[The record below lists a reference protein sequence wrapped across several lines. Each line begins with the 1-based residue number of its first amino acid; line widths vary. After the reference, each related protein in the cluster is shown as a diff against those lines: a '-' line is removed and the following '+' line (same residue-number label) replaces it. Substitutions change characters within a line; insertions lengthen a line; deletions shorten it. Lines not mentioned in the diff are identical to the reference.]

1 MLAQEHQGTR
11 PGTVL
16 EKLLSCG
23 DLGKG
28 PGRAAAGGSLGA
40 GAAAGGGG
48 GSIVVLLLL

>member
-40 GAAAGGGG
+40 GAAAAG